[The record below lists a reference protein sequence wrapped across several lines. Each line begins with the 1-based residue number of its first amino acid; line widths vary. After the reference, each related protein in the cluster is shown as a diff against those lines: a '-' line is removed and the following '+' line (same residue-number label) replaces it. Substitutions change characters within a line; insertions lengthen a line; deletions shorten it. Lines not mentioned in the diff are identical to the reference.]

1 MTRFM
6 GENQPGELRLFNI
19 KKEGEQSNY
28 IYIETL
34 TVEIAMYLA
43 YFSRRIKLKCND
55 IQFR

>member
-28 IYIETL
+28 IYIY
-34 TVEIAMYLA
+34 MYIYINCWNFNVFGIL
-43 YFSRRIKLKCND
+43 FPKN
-55 IQFR
+55 